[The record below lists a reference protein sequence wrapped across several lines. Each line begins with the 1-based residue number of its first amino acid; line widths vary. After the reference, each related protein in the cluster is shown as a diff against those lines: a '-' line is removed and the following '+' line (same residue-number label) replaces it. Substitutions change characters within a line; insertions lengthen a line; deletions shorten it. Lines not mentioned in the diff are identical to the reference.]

1 MIESHLSNGGKVE
14 SERRRKETYM
24 FIPTDTEVKVR
35 NTEGKVIPKVL
46 FTLAR
51 KWQEVAES
59 AGVPLAGSPEEVRAV
74 LPNGTLGF
82 SPEDAKVIQGVA
94 GNGAKLFAE
103 AFSEVTGAKWS
114 ASDRISSEEHRN
126 PVKYSGTIQKGDRKG
141 EKVTTEYSSLH
152 RAGNRNRKVAKK

>member
-1 MIESHLSNGGKVE
+1 
-14 SERRRKETYM
+14 M

-46 FTLAR
+46 YTLAR
-51 KWQEVAES
+51 KWQEAAES
-59 AGVPLAGSPEEVRAV
+59 AGVPLAGTPEEVREV

-82 SPEDAKVIQGVA
+82 SPDDVKVIQGVP
-94 GNGAKLFAE
+94 GNGAVLFAE

-114 ASDRISSEEHRN
+114 ASDRIGSEEHRN
-126 PVKYSGTIQKGDRKG
+126 AVTYTGTVRKGPRKG

-152 RAGNRNRKVAKK
+152 RAGNRNRKAK